1 MKKTGK
7 NKVGKA
13 IAVGAAAAA
22 AGAAAYA
29 LLGPNGKK
37 NRAKVK
43 RAMVN
48 IKKKVVDNK
57 DVKNVAGMVMKA
69 VTNAKRDA
77 KGMARKANSMKKKV
91 VKKATSM
98 AKKAV
103 KKVTK
108 KKTGERNN

>member
-1 MKKTGK
+1 MKKVGK

-43 RAMVN
+43 NAMIN
-48 IKKKVVDNK
+48 LKKKVVDNK
-57 DVKNVAGMVMKA
+57 DVKQVAGMVMKA
-69 VTNAKRDA
+69 VGNAKKDA
-77 KGMARKANSMKKKV
+77 RGMMTKANSMKKKV

-98 AKKAV
+98 ARKAT
-103 KKVTK
+103 KKVA
-108 KKTGERNN
+108 KKTGGKK